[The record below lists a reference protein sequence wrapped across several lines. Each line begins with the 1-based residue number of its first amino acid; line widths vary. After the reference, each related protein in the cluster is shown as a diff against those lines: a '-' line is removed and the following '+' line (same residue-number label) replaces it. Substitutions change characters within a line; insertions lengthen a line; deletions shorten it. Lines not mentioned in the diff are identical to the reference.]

1 PLTKNSSNS
10 SVRRAAN
17 RSHGLD
23 ATSMENLKIP
33 QALMSQ
39 APGAVVEHLSEGL
52 LIVDTTS
59 ELIYWNPAALRLYG
73 FASVEEAVRN
83 LPDLPKLFELATLE
97 GKVLRHEEWPLM
109 RIMRGETLCDVEL
122 QIRCLK
128 PEWTKTFRY
137 CGSRVSCTG
146 RKTIAFLT

>member
-33 QALMSQ
+33 QALMDE
-39 APGAVVEHLSEGL
+39 APGVVVEHLSEGL

-73 FASVEEAVRN
+73 FASAEDAVRG
-83 LPDLPKLFELATLE
+83 LPDLPKMFELATLE
-97 GKVLRHEEWPLM
+97 GKVLPREEWPLM
-109 RIMRGETLCDVEL
+109 RIMRGESLCDIDL
-122 QIRCLK
+122 KIRSLK
-128 PEWTKTFRY
+128 PGWTRIFSY
-137 CGSRVSCTG
+137 SGSRV
-146 RKTIAFLT
+146 